1 MIRLERTRF
10 GPGTVA
16 RSLALWTATART
28 PRSRNVLW
36 LHCGCGGFPE
46 CCFLPGMARD
56 MLENVV
62 WAMPRKSARELRQIL
77 RDLDDAITGHPR
89 FIQTSL
95 HDGRWW
101 TATPKW

>member
-1 MIRLERTRF
+1 
-10 GPGTVA
+10 
-16 RSLALWTATART
+16 
-28 PRSRNVLW
+28 
-36 LHCGCGGFPE
+36 
-46 CCFLPGMARD
+46 MARD